1 MFTLGPQAKWLDEE
15 EKHPFGCLSGTVATL
30 GDFEVSETGWMMFKT
45 LGMNQRGSGMDHK
58 TMIALHWWKIREH
71 LDCELWWWW
80 LEQRM
85 QDSLSLSLSLKSKRR
100 VLNDL
105 PAWLGEWVSAVGN
118 FFGYRIRLAKKTTDM
133 AEISVLCFSGGG
145 KFWPMHAKTIL
156 V

>member
-1 MFTLGPQAKWLDEE
+1 
-15 EKHPFGCLSGTVATL
+15 
-30 GDFEVSETGWMMFKT
+30 
-45 LGMNQRGSGMDHK
+45 MNQRGSGMDHK

-118 FFGYRIRLAKKTTDM
+118 FFGYCIRLAKKQQLWQIYLCYVSQVVVNFGRCMQKLLVQRRNHRCCAVRTAQYRADSTVLK
-133 AEISVLCFSGGG
+133 VLC
-145 KFWPMHAKTIL
+145 TLLIL
-156 V
+156 LFCVVGCL